1 MYKNTNK
8 NTVKLP
14 DNNGQNIPLNNLNI
28 SLIGGVSCGKSTFVN
43 ALFCNEL
50 AQSSIKRTTMC
61 PTIFIENKELDFD
74 EKEIYNQI
82 KAKNMEIIK
91 ETENGYV
98 YDECKELVYN
108 VGKLDINLTD
118 EFLVNIYDI
127 PGLNDARTKT
137 TYYQYLKDNFH
148 KFNII
153 VFLIDI
159 HSGLNT
165 ADEIDMLRLIT
176 NSTKEIK
183 NNFNKN
189 VYTLVIVNKAD
200 DMQMKIDDTNDI
212 NNTNETSGREILYL
226 DDELN
231 EMFEQVNLTV
241 KSEFEKINISEH
253 LIDIIPLCG
262 LDSYLYRMIKKYGS
276 AYELKDADILKIGV
290 NQMGK
295 KFNKKTKINQ
305 RSEVLNIIQDLTFVD
320 DMIKLSGFDG
330 FEKSLFNFLNSNYM
344 IKDLLISNL
353 LLDINSYPPLSD
365 IFENTTD
372 ITKLSNQV
380 CFYIQ
385 KLDKFKQI
393 DETIY
398 TYYLNNIY
406 KDMNDGIKNFID
418 NTNNSIH
425 WFKEYYDTI
434 SSQIIDKYFNTIKS
448 DELYPEYLKKKI
460 FQDVIDTFTSKKIT
474 ILMFINNIELCMKSK
489 VLKLKEDTKENNI
502 DEGIITIEDILGAL
516 MCNFYDKNTFLIKP
530 NEIPLLINNLN
541 IIIFFYLKNK
551 HFMEKFLRFI
561 LLNIINN
568 DIDKRDILL
577 KKKMFFDINQEVVMS
592 NYLMFIISS
601 KHTESNILSSNIFI
615 EGFNM
620 KYELLDEYKFEQF
633 YIDFLKKE

>member
-8 NTVKLP
+8 NTVKIP

-118 EFLVNIYDI
+118 KFLVNIYDI

-200 DMQMKIDDTNDI
+200 DMQMKTDDTNDTNDI

-276 AYELKDADILKIGV
+276 TYELKDADILKIGV

-330 FEKSLFNFLNSNYM
+330 FEKSLFNFLNSNHM

-353 LLDINSYPPLSD
+353 LLDINSYPLLSD
-365 IFENTTD
+365 IFGNTTD

-380 CFYIQ
+380 SFYIQ

-434 SSQIIDKYFNTIKS
+434 SSQIIDKYFNSIKS

-474 ILMFINNIELCMKSK
+474 ILMFINNIELCMKSN
-489 VLKLKEDTKENNI
+489 VLKLKENNI

-516 MCNFYDKNTFLIKP
+516 MSNFYDKNTFLIKP

-601 KHTESNILSSNIFI
+601 KHTESNILSSKIFI
-615 EGFNM
+615 EGFNI
-620 KYELLDEYKFEQF
+620 KNELSDEYKFEQF

>member
-1 MYKNTNK
+1 MHKNTNK
-8 NTVKLP
+8 NTVKIQ
-14 DNNGQNIPLNNLNI
+14 DNNDQNIPLNNLNI

-91 ETENGYV
+91 ETENGHV

-200 DMQMKIDDTNDI
+200 DMQMKTDDTNDT
-212 NNTNETSGREILYL
+212 NDTNETSGREILYL

-276 AYELKDADILKIGV
+276 TYELKDADILKIGV

-330 FEKSLFNFLNSNYM
+330 FEKSLFNFLNSNHM

-353 LLDINSYPPLSD
+353 LLDINSYPLLSD
-365 IFENTTD
+365 IFGNTTD

-380 CFYIQ
+380 SFYIQ

-406 KDMNDGIKNFID
+406 KDMNDGIKYFID

-425 WFKEYYDTI
+425 WFKEYYDKI
-434 SSQIIDKYFNTIKS
+434 SSQIIDKYFNSIKS

-460 FQDVIDTFTSKKIT
+460 LQDVIDTFTSKKIT
-474 ILMFINNIELCMKSK
+474 ILMFINNIELCMKSN
-489 VLKLKEDTKENNI
+489 VLKSKENNI

-516 MCNFYDKNTFLIKP
+516 MSNFYDKNTFLIKP
-530 NEIPLLINNLN
+530 NEILLLINNLN
-541 IIIFFYLKNK
+541 IIIFFYLKDK

-601 KHTESNILSSNIFI
+601 KHTESNILSSKIFI
-615 EGFNM
+615 EGFNI
-620 KYELLDEYKFEQF
+620 KNELSDEYKFEQF

>member
-1 MYKNTNK
+1 MLSSTMNEHENK
-8 NTVKLP
+8 KTVRIQDDKRS
-14 DNNGQNIPLNNLNI
+14 IPLINLNI

-61 PTIFIENKELDFD
+61 PTVFIENKELDFN

-82 KAKNMEIIK
+82 KAKNMEMIK
-91 ETENGYV
+91 ETENGHV
-98 YDECKELVYN
+98 YDECEELVYN
-108 VGKLDINLTD
+108 VGKLDINLTN

-127 PGLNDARTKT
+127 PGLNDARTKN

-165 ADEIDMLRLIT
+165 ADEMDMLRLIT

-200 DMQMKIDDTNDI
+200 DMQMKTDE
-212 NNTNETSGREILYL
+212 TNEREILYL

-295 KFNKKTKINQ
+295 KFSKKTKVNQ
-305 RSEVLNIIQDLTFVD
+305 RSEVLNIIQDITFVD

-330 FEKSLFNFLNSNYM
+330 FEKSLFNFLNSNDI

-353 LLDINSYPPLSD
+353 LLDINSYPPLCD
-365 IFENTTD
+365 VFENTTD
-372 ITKLSNQV
+372 MTKLKKNVS
-380 CFYIQ
+380 FYIK

-393 DETIY
+393 DEKIY
-398 TYYLNNIY
+398 IYYLNMIY
-406 KDMNDGIKNFID
+406 NSMNNGIKNFID
-418 NTNNSIH
+418 NTNKSID
-425 WFKEYYDTI
+425 WFKEYYDNI
-434 SSQIIDKYFNTIKS
+434 SGQIIDKYFISIKS
-448 DELYPEYLKKKI
+448 DETYPEYFKNKI
-460 FQDVIDTFTSKKIT
+460 VKEVIDTFTSKKIT
-474 ILMFINNIELCMKSK
+474 ISTFNNNIELCIKSK
-489 VLKLKEDTKENNI
+489 VLKLKKIKEDNL
-502 DEGIITIEDILGAL
+502 DEGIIEIEDILNAL
-516 MCNFYDKNTFLIKP
+516 MSNLYEKNAFVIKTYDIQF
-530 NEIPLLINNLN
+530 LINNIST
-541 IIIFFYLKNK
+541 IILYYLKDNYC
-551 HFMEKFLRFI
+551 MEKFIRFI
-561 LLNIINN
+561 LINIINN
-568 DIDKRDILL
+568 DIDKRDVLL
-577 KKKMFFDINQEVVMS
+577 KKKMFFDIHHEVIMS

-601 KHTESNILSSNIFI
+601 KHSDNNILSSKIFI

-620 KYELLDEYKFEQF
+620 KNELLDEYIFEKF
-633 YIDFLKKE
+633 YIDFLKKMK